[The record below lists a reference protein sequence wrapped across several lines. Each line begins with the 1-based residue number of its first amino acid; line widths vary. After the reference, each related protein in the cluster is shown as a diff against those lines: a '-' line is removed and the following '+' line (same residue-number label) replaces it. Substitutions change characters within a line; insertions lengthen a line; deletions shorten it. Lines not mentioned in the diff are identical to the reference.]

1 MAQGGSK
8 YFKLKIETASG
19 KIVKKV
25 DENNKDADPVSQQE
39 IDDIYQN
46 QGFKH
51 VATILHS
58 HSSPG
63 CVYISMGSLIF
74 KLCGLPFP

>member
-1 MAQGGSK
+1 MAKGGSK
-8 YFKLKIETASG
+8 FFKLKINTETG
-19 KIVKKV
+19 QIVKKV
-25 DENNKDADPVSQQE
+25 DENNNQAIQVTQQE

-63 CVYISMGSLIF
+63 CVYVSMGSLIF
-74 KLCGLPFP
+74 KLCGLL

>member
-1 MAQGGSK
+1 MTKSGSK
-8 YFKLKIETASG
+8 YFKIKINTETG
-19 KIVKKV
+19 EIVKKV
-25 DENNKDADPVSQQE
+25 DENNNPATQVTQQE
-39 IDDIYQN
+39 MDQIYQN

-63 CVYISMGSLIF
+63 CAYIVIGGWAFRI
-74 KLCGLPFP
+74 CR

>member
-8 YFKLKIETASG
+8 FFKLKINTETG
-19 KIVKKV
+19 QIVKKV
-25 DENNKDADPVSQQE
+25 DENNNPATQVSQQE

-63 CVYISMGSLIF
+63 CVYISMGSLTF
-74 KLCGLPFP
+74 KLCGLP